1 MNVHERQQFD
11 FFFNTAVERFVE
23 RVEQRCGGPVPGL
36 TRLRLDPNAEGVWVD
51 EFVAALF
58 ADFLLDNPAGA
69 AFVLASLSRR
79 PLPTADA
86 AMLHGEA
93 RTIGDWMQLTAR
105 KGFATILVLKTDE
118 ALEQRLAFQ
127 VVD

>member
-1 MNVHERQQFD
+1 MDLHARQQFD
-11 FFFNTAVERFVE
+11 FFFNSAIERFVE

-36 TRLRLDPNAEGVWVD
+36 ARLREDANGEGVWID

-69 AFVLASLSRR
+69 AFILQALARR
-79 PLPTADA
+79 PVPVVTQA
-86 AMLHGEA
+86 A
-93 RTIGDWMQLTAR
+93 RTVDDWMQQVAR
-105 KGFATILVLKTDE
+105 QAFASVLAAKTEE

-127 VVD
+127 ITD